1 MPGIYIDFLK
11 NCTFRISIYVN
22 SIQKFWQKNIN
33 SRAIPGMSPHT
44 SPHCFRSGWGR
55 TLLSASPDIF
65 PWGRSLK
72 RETRLKLWSESLV
85 IIKTFGWEMKLLAN
99 KFVWKLAK
107 WWDPMFNDLLVVQD
121 LSGEEKKPG
130 AVSKSPKQR
139 MDNNNIISQLT
150 GAKVSRMSQ
159 VYSQAVSHGG
169 SLMCSKL
176 YF

>member
-1 MPGIYIDFLK
+1 
-11 NCTFRISIYVN
+11 
-22 SIQKFWQKNIN
+22 
-33 SRAIPGMSPHT
+33 
-44 SPHCFRSGWGR
+44 
-55 TLLSASPDIF
+55 
-65 PWGRSLK
+65 
-72 RETRLKLWSESLV
+72 
-85 IIKTFGWEMKLLAN
+85 
-99 KFVWKLAK
+99 
-107 WWDPMFNDLLVVQD
+107 MFNDLLVVQD